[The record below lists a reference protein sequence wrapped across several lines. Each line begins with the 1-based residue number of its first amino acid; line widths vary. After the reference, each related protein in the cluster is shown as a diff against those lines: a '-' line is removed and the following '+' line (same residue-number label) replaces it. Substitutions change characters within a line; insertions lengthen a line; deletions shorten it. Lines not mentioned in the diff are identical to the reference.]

1 MFCRI
6 CIKFKIR
13 QLYLIKEK
21 RDGMLE
27 INMEFA
33 RGMLFIRLSGILSKR
48 TSKGLKNTLDK
59 MIDEE
64 GIKYF
69 VINLEGL
76 DYIDE
81 EGIHLIMN
89 RYFDI
94 TLHDGKLVICGYH
107 HQIQRHV
114 KKDLEQ
120 AFQNIESSSN
130 ELSALHLINI

>member
-1 MFCRI
+1 
-6 CIKFKIR
+6 
-13 QLYLIKEK
+13 
-21 RDGMLE
+21 MLE

-48 TSKGLKNTLDK
+48 TSKNLKKILDK

-64 GIKYF
+64 GIRYF
-69 VINLEGL
+69 VLNLEGL

-81 EGIHLIMN
+81 DGIHLIMS
-89 RYFDI
+89 RYFDV

-107 HQIQRHV
+107 HQMKRHV

-120 AFQNIESSSN
+120 AFQNIESSTN
-130 ELSALHLINI
+130 ELSALHLMNI

>member
-1 MFCRI
+1 
-6 CIKFKIR
+6 
-13 QLYLIKEK
+13 
-21 RDGMLE
+21 MLE

-48 TSKGLKNTLDK
+48 TIRNLKDVLDK
-59 MIDEE
+59 MIDEQ

-69 VINLEGL
+69 VLNLESL

-89 RYFDI
+89 KYFDV
-94 TLHDGKLVICGYH
+94 TLHDGKLVICGYNH
-107 HQIQRHV
+107 HIQKKV
-114 KKDLEQ
+114 KKDLDQ
-120 AFQNIESSSN
+120 AFQSIESSTN